1 MKILFAGPSLSGTEF
16 VPLRTHEDR
25 FLPDHSLTCR
35 GPAKCG
41 DITRAVD
48 EGYSVIG
55 LVDGRFEDVAA
66 VWHKE
71 ILYALSQGVSVLGA
85 ASMGALR
92 AAECHPFGMIGI
104 GEVFARYAFGGLE
117 DDAAVAQVH
126 APAEF
131 GYTAFTEAMVTI
143 DATLDAALGGS
154 AITPGEHALIRDK
167 VNAVFFKDRS
177 WARIFDVLAP
187 DIVDAAERLK
197 PFIRN
202 VKRQDAE
209 ALLQVLL
216 AGKYP
221 AEARRLAAQS
231 TGWLFNETMQW
242 QKLRAPH

>member
-1 MKILFAGPSLSGTEF
+1 MKILFAGPSLSRTEF
-16 VPLRTHEDR
+16 VPVRTNEDR
-25 FLPDHSLTCR
+25 LLPDRSLTCR

-48 EGYSVIG
+48 EGYSMIG

-71 ILYALSQGVSVLGA
+71 ILYALSQGVTVLGA

-131 GYTAFTEAMVTI
+131 GYTAFTEAMVTV
-143 DATLDAALGGS
+143 DATLDAALHVS
-154 AITPGEHALIRDK
+154 AITPGEHVLIRDRA
-167 VNAVFFKDRS
+167 NAVFFKDRS
-177 WARIFDVLAP
+177 WARIFEALAP
-187 DIVDAAERLK
+187 DIVDAAGQLK

-209 ALLQVLL
+209 ALLNVLL
-216 AGKYP
+216 EGKHP
-221 AEARRLAAQS
+221 AEAGGLTADS
-231 TGWLFNETMQW
+231 TSWLFNETTQW
-242 QKLRAPH
+242 RKLRAQH